1 MKKQRKAKKRNPKRG
16 FSLLAAVLTAIFLL
30 VLLWPKIFTA
40 TKKITHPLKY
50 YETVAEYSAEYEVPI
65 ELCFAVIRC
74 ESGFDDRALS
84 KAGAKGLMQITDATA
99 EWIAL
104 KLGVKEYDIFNAETN
119 IRFGIWL
126 LSENLKTFSGESE
139 AIAAYNAGRERVKE
153 WLLNKEY
160 SKDGKVLL
168 KIPYPETE
176 RYVKKVRQAAEI
188 YKEIYF
194 TEGR

>member
-1 MKKQRKAKKRNPKRG
+1 MRKKRKKAKSG
-16 FSLLAAVLTAIFLL
+16 FSVAAALFAAVFLTF
-30 VLLWPKIFTA
+30 LLWPRIFHE
-40 TKKITHPLKY
+40 TKKMTHPLKY
-50 YETVAEYSAEYEVPI
+50 YELVEKYSSEYGVPI
-65 ELCFAVIRC
+65 ELCFAVIRT

-126 LSENLKTFSGESE
+126 LSENLKTFSGEAE

-160 SKDGKVLL
+160 SEDGKVLL

-188 YKEIYF
+188 YKGIYF